1 MTEENQKQ
9 KDKKEG
15 IKRLKKQKEGER
27 QIMECEVR

>member
-1 MTEENQKQ
+1 MTEENQKR

-27 QIMECEVR
+27 ETDNGV